1 MKRVSFLI
9 APDLL
14 ERLRLLKARTG
25 VTESEQIREG
35 IRMWLESHEWPANKS
50 VKRVDRGGSD
60 GQ

>member
-14 ERLRLLKARTG
+14 ERLRVLKARTG

-35 IRMWLESHEWPANKS
+35 IRMWLESREWPA
-50 VKRVDRGGSD
+50 RPTPRGPMREE
-60 GQ
+60 

>member
-14 ERLRLLKARTG
+14 ERLRVLKARTG

-35 IRMWLESHEWPANKS
+35 IRMWLESREWPARPKP
-50 VKRVDRGGSD
+50 REPMREE
-60 GQ
+60 